1 MTNELEKKFFDTF
14 RIKPKYTYL
23 VTDMFYTSDSHN
35 YEATKNDLIKY
46 FGDKNYGRY
55 KVIEVHKTYPQ
66 ITDRILLNLICIA
79 NEYLD
84 YPTSTNIKNIQA
96 RTLRMLL
103 KVKKYLED
111 TYSRQDWHDDLVRK
125 VRKLFKGDNNV

>member
-1 MTNELEKKFFDTF
+1 MANELEKKFFDTF
-14 RIKPKYTYL
+14 GIEPSNMCKYAKYGYEGTEGTWYFCAKNQKECWTYPSD
-23 VTDMFYTSDSHN
+23 TGCKDKMTS
-35 YEATKNDLIKY
+35 
-46 FGDKNYGRY
+46 
-55 KVIEVHKTYPQ
+55 YPQ

-103 KVKKYLED
+103 KVKKYFKD
-111 TYSRQDWHDDLVRK
+111 TYSSQDWHNELVRK